1 MNKNIHVPRIPKG
14 CDQQGRY
21 PEAAHAASEV
31 EYEPDR
37 WWWVTE
43 ALICA
48 ALASVVLFL
57 LIVVGFI
64 P

>member
-1 MNKNIHVPRIPKG
+1 MNKDIHVPRIPKG

-31 EYEPDR
+31 EYEPDP
-37 WWWVTE
+37 WWWVSD
-43 ALICA
+43 IVA
-48 ALASVVLFL
+48 AVGLTAVVLFL
-57 LIVVGFI
+57 LILVGLI

>member
-1 MNKNIHVPRIPKG
+1 MRKNRIPRI
-14 CDQQGRY
+14 
-21 PEAAHAASEV
+21 PEAAHAANEV
-31 EYEPDR
+31 DDYKPDPL
-37 WWWVTE
+37 WWVTE

>member
-1 MNKNIHVPRIPKG
+1 MVRKNRIPRIPDG

-31 EYEPDR
+31 EYEPDP
-37 WWWVTE
+37 WWWVTDVV
-43 ALICA
+43 A
-48 ALASVVLFL
+48 AVGLTAVVLFL
-57 LIVVGFI
+57 LILVGLI

>member
-1 MNKNIHVPRIPKG
+1 MKKPYIPKG

-21 PEAAHAASEV
+21 VDGAHAASELDD
-31 EYEPDR
+31 YKPDPL
-37 WWWVTE
+37 WWVTE

-57 LIVVGFI
+57 LIVVGLI
-64 P
+64 S

>member
-1 MNKNIHVPRIPKG
+1 MRKNRIPRIPKG

-31 EYEPDR
+31 EYEPDHF
-37 WWWVTE
+37 WWVTDVVI
-43 ALICA
+43 AVSLTA
-48 ALASVVLFL
+48 VVLFL
-57 LIVVGFI
+57 LIIVGFI